1 MQKEVILLQ
10 IGVSSS
16 CFYPLKTESAFKI
29 AGELGVKTA
38 EIFFNSQC
46 ELHSPVLNEII
57 GIQNY
62 YGINVRSIHPYTSFA
77 EPYMLFGK
85 YERRIEEAI
94 DFYKNY
100 FEAAEALGAECVVL
114 HGGYLAHPQDEPLYA
129 EVLNRLCTVAEPYS
143 VSTAHEIVVGRTGSS
158 LEFMSALKRDCGK
171 NFKAVLDIKQCRRS
185 AVDEYKFID
194 LFADDIMQIHIS
206 DFNGSADCLPPGE
219 GEYDFLKL
227 FSYLKKS
234 GYDKSAVIE
243 LYADGYK
250 DIKQIADSKIYLENI
265 DRMC

>member
-1 MQKEVILLQ
+1 MQ

-16 CFYPLKTESAFKI
+16 CFYPLQTEAAFKA

-46 ELHSPVLNEII
+46 ELHYPVINKII
-57 GIQNY
+57 NIQNY
-62 YGINVRSIHPYTSFA
+62 YGIKVRSIHPYTSFA

-85 YERRIEEAI
+85 YERRTKEAI

-100 FEAAEALGAECVVL
+100 FEAAKMLGAECVVL
-114 HGGYLAHPQDEPLYA
+114 HGGYIAPMQDEPLYA
-129 EVLNRLCTVAEPYS
+129 EVLSRLCDAAKPYD
-143 VSTAHEIVVGRTGSS
+143 VSPAHEIVVGRTGSD
-158 LEFMSALKRDCGK
+158 LKFMSKLKKDCGK
-171 NFKAVLDIKQCRRS
+171 DFKAVLDIKQCRRS
-185 AVDEYKFID
+185 AVDEYEFID
-194 LFADDIMQIHIS
+194 LFADNLLQIHIS
-206 DFNGSADCLPPGE
+206 DCNKESDCIPPGE

-234 GYDKSAVIE
+234 GYDESAVIE
-243 LYADGYK
+243 LYADSYK
-250 DIKQIADSKIYLENI
+250 DIKQIKNSKVYLENI